1 MHSRFRTVL
10 ALAAALVALAAVPG
24 RASAQW
30 YMMESFAYAN
40 KCMDNTGGSLTGG
53 NNLII
58 YPCQS
63 SVNQYFQRIS
73 DGHVVVQ
80 TGQTNSSGYQFCMD
94 YYPSNGSV
102 GSTVKIWPCRPLTG
116 PSDSQHWYYLG
127 SNQFMGG
134 SGNCVQ
140 APSGTNATVLKMAAC
155 NASNPPAN
163 TRWKTR
169 T

>member
-1 MHSRFRTVL
+1 MNPARFRAVL
-10 ALAAALVALAAVPG
+10 ALAAALVALAVPG
-24 RASAQW
+24 RAHAQW

-40 KCMDNTGGSLTGG
+40 KCMDNAGGSLTGG
-53 NNLII
+53 NNLVL

-80 TGQTNSSGYQFCMD
+80 MGQTNSSGYQFCMD
-94 YYPSNGSV
+94 YYPSNGSI

-134 SGNCVQ
+134 SGNCVS
-140 APSGTNATVLKMAAC
+140 APSSTNASVLKMAAC
-155 NASNPPAN
+155 NASSPPAN
-163 TRWKTR
+163 TRWKAR

>member
-1 MHSRFRTVL
+1 MLSRFRTVL

-24 RASAQW
+24 RAHAQW

-40 KCMDNTGGSLTGG
+40 KCMDNAGGSLTGG

-58 YPCQS
+58 YTCQS
-63 SVNQYFQRIS
+63 SVNQYFQLAS
-73 DGHVVVQ
+73 DGHLVVQ
-80 TGQTNSSGYQFCMD
+80 YGQTNSSGYQFCMD

-102 GSTVKIWPCRPLTG
+102 GSTVKIWPCRPLSG
-116 PSDSQHWYYLG
+116 PGDSQHWYYLG

-155 NASNPPAN
+155 NASSPPAN
-163 TRWKTR
+163 TRWRAK
-169 T
+169 